1 MPIVPCSPELMGQAE
16 SLVRSVFP
24 RMSLVERLSF
34 LAIKRPANIT
44 GRLLMWVAGVR
55 DIDAFDVYVDD
66 AGRVLGTTG
75 LYRYSK
81 DSHQASWVA
90 WFCVDPEA
98 RGRGVGQALLEHTV
112 ERARRAGF
120 RLIRLYT
127 STDPNEAAAQR
138 LYERNG
144 FAEIRRK
151 KGIFSTLIF
160 REKAL

>member
-1 MPIVPCSPELMGQAE
+1 MPIIPCPRELMGQAE
-16 SLVRSVFP
+16 ALVHSVFP
-24 RMSLVERLSF
+24 RMSVVERLSF
-34 LAIKRPANIT
+34 LVIKQPKSIV
-44 GRLLMWVAGVR
+44 GRLLMLIAGVR

-75 LYRYSK
+75 LYRYTK
-81 DSHQASWVA
+81 DSDQASWVA

-127 STDPNEAAAQR
+127 STDPNESAAQR

-144 FAEIRRK
+144 FTEIRRK
-151 KGIFSTLIF
+151 QGIFSTLIF

>member
-1 MPIVPCSPELMGQAE
+1 MPIISCSHELMGQAE
-16 SLVRSVFP
+16 ALVHSVFP
-24 RMSLVERLSF
+24 RMSVVEKLSF
-34 LAIKRPANIT
+34 LAIKQPKSIVA
-44 GRLLMWVAGVR
+44 RLLMSFAGVR
-55 DIDAFDVYVDD
+55 NIDAFDVYVDD

-75 LYRYSK
+75 LYRYTK
-81 DSHQASWVA
+81 DANHASWVA

-112 ERARRAGF
+112 EKARSAGF
-120 RLIRLYT
+120 RLVRLYT

-144 FAEIRRK
+144 FNEIRRK
-151 KGIFSTLIF
+151 QGIFSTLIF